1 MKYTTVAAILAVVS
15 LLIIFIGVVAILP
28 HLSKLAPISYV
39 PARTTIQFAFVG
51 KPQVAPVKPYS
62 VVITPTSPATMLAA
76 LNQIQTQPQVV
87 KQQPV
92 IPQLITPKPSP
103 TQIYVPPVV
112 APQIPKNSTQPSTV
126 ITYNFANLQN
136 MPNFQS
142 LVDQM
147 RHDYIDAMRKLPTEI
162 AYTLSGTVKGIVEVQ
177 TDGNVKVVQI
187 KSSPSVVLTDIYV
200 RDIEK
205 FVTFPRS
212 LALEGIEIDAS
223 FTPSGTSSGIV
234 K

>member
-15 LLIIFIGVVAILP
+15 LLIIFVGVSVILP
-28 HLSKLAPISYV
+28 PLSKLTPTSYV
-39 PARTTIQFAFVG
+39 PTKTTVQFAFIG
-51 KPQVAPVKPYS
+51 KPQIMAVKPY
-62 VVITPTSPATMLAA
+62 VITITPTPPSTMLAA
-76 LNQIQTQPQVV
+76 LNQIQTKPEVT
-87 KQQPV
+87 KPQPV

-112 APQIPKNSTQPSTV
+112 APQIPKSSTQPSTV

-136 MPNFQS
+136 VPNFQS
-142 LVDQM
+142 LVGQM
-147 RHDYIDAMRKLPTEI
+147 RKDYIDALKKLPTEI

-177 TDGNVKVVQI
+177 TDGNVKVVRI

-200 RDIEK
+200 RNIEK

-223 FTPSGTSSGIV
+223 FTPSGTSSGVV